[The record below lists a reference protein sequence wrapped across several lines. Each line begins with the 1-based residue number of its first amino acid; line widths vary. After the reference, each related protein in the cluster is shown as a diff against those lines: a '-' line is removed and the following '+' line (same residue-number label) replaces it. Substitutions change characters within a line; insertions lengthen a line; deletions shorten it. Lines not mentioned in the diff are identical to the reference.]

1 MNKATGNVS
10 IFRMYVVCIHPSMS
24 VESKDVCIRS
34 FVRTIDAI
42 LLFSNAMSPFNSPSF
57 VLSPPTAAL
66 RVMLELLVAVCFSTA
81 HIFNANDTLS
91 PSIDWLTEATKR
103 EHVKIRYAWKCTAPG
118 DNFKC
123 MLLIYIRCRF
133 FGVSFSV

>member
-1 MNKATGNVS
+1 MTKITLGKLHNLWIKPQETSAFFACMLSAYIYPCMLKA
-10 IFRMYVVCIHPSMS
+10 RMFA
-24 VESKDVCIRS
+24 
-34 FVRTIDAI
+34 FVRSM
-42 LLFSNAMSPFNSPSF
+42 LFYYFPFNSRSF

-133 FGVSFSV
+133 FWR